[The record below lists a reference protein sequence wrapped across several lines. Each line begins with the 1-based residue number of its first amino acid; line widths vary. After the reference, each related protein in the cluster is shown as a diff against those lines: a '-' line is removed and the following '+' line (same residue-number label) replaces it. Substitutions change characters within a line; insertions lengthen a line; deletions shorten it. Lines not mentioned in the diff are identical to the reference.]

1 MASRRKLT
9 VAQIQSRLAKRLF
22 IESKQLRRAIDRNT
36 KVRQYVELD
45 ETYSIKYN
53 EFIKEYNKA
62 TQGVDKESISSSRK
76 RFEFGGER
84 FEVGTAK
91 KFIDKKANFR
101 TVHRYL
107 NKLFP
112 EIQGNYE
119 LGHKNISVLRANIA
133 LALDTSTFEGGERKG
148 LLALYTIVQEID
160 KIDKIQGT
168 SKENKDILIN
178 KLKDIATSGP
188 DVSLSWKKDVDV
200 VKGLNGA
207 LVLEL
212 ELKDL
217 NQFKGNLSSW
227 AGEIFSSIIKGH
239 TESAIKFLEG
249 IDIANLQGSPTLV
262 DDIESLVGHTI
273 VSGIKSGKVTT
284 SKKFKAPRATSSHKS
299 TKAAKKQTQPKKKKN
314 LTTPIRRANNSRQRR
329 VASSPLALLAL
340 LNAKLPETVQKNMR
354 SPKLVNRTGRFAS
367 SVRVT
372 DITPTPKGFPSIGYT
387 YDKFPYQ
394 TFEPGYVQGSVDRDP
409 RKLIDQSIR
418 EIAMQFA
425 IGRFYTRRV

>member
-22 IESKQLRRAIDRNT
+22 IESKQLRRAIDRNE
-36 KVRQYVELD
+36 KIKQYVELD
-45 ETYSIKYN
+45 KTYSKKYN
-53 EFIKEYNKA
+53 EFVEAYNKA
-62 TQGVDKESISSSRK
+62 TEGLDKESISSSRK
-76 RFEFGGER
+76 RFNFSGEQ
-84 FEVGTAK
+84 FEIGTAK

-133 LALDTSTFEGGERKG
+133 LALDTSTFEGAERKG

-178 KLKDIATSGP
+178 KLKDIAASGP

-200 VKGLNGA
+200 VKGINGA

-212 ELKDL
+212 ELKEL

-227 AGEIFSSIIKGH
+227 VGEIFSSIIKGH
-239 TESAIKFLEG
+239 TESAMKFLEG

-299 TKAAKKQTQPKKKKN
+299 TKAAKEQTQPKKKKN
-314 LTTPIRRANNSRQRR
+314 LRTPIRRADTSRQRG
-329 VASSPLALLAL
+329 VSSSPLQLMVLI
-340 LNAKLPETVQKNMR
+340 NKDLPRVVAKNMQ
-354 SPKLVNRTGRFAS
+354 SPALNYRTGRFAS

-372 DITPTPKGFPSIGYT
+372 DVVTTPKGFPSMGYT
-387 YDKFPYQ
+387 YDKDQYQ
-394 TFEPGYVQGSVDRDP
+394 TFEPGFAQGSVDRDP
-409 RKLIDQSIR
+409 RKLIDKSMR
-418 EIAMQFA
+418 EIAAQYA
-425 IGRFYTRRV
+425 VGRFFTRRV